1 MKIRT
6 QTLAQLKSSSQ
17 KFAALTSYDA
27 LTAEIF
33 DEAGIEVILVGD
45 SASNVA
51 LGNESTLPITLEEMI
66 SFGKAV
72 SRSVKSSLVVVDMPF
87 GSYEHSVDDAV
98 RNAIRVMK
106 ETGAAAIK
114 LEGGSNRAQQIHA
127 IINAGIP
134 VMGHIGFTPQN
145 LHALGGYKVQGRG
158 DSASQVEADFEAV
171 IKAGVFAVVLEMIP
185 AELAKK
191 LTSQTSVPTIGIGA
205 GADTDGQILVWTDM
219 AGLTK
224 RPPSFSKQYLNL
236 RESLTEAA
244 KAYRQEIQEQSFPSR
259 ASDFS

>member
-6 QTLAQLKSSSQ
+6 QTLAQLKSSGQ

-51 LGNESTLPITLEEMI
+51 LGNDSTLPITLDEMI

-72 SRSVKSSLVVVDMPF
+72 SRAAKSSLVVVDMPF

-98 RNAIRVMK
+98 KNAVRIMK
-106 ETGAAAIK
+106 ETGAAAVK
-114 LEGGSNRAQQIHA
+114 LEGGSSRRKQIEA
-127 IINAGIP
+127 IVNAGIP

-145 LHALGGYKVQGRG
+145 LHSLGGYKVQGRG
-158 DSASQVEADFEAV
+158 DSASQVIEDFEAV
-171 IKAGVFAVVLEMIP
+171 VAAGVFAVVLEMIP

-191 LTSQTSVPTIGIGA
+191 MTTNSAVPTIGIGA

-224 RPPSFSKQYLNL
+224 RPPSFAKQYLNL
-236 RESLTEAA
+236 RESLTAAA
-244 KAYRQEIQEQSFPSR
+244 KSYRSDIQNMTFPSR
-259 ASDFS
+259 DKDFS